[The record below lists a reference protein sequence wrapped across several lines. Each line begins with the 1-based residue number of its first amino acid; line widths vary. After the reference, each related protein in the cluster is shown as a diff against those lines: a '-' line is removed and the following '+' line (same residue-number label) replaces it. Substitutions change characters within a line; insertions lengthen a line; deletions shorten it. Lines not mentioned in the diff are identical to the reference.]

1 MQCVSLLPSLCTN
14 ILDQK
19 LLECVCTTK
28 FIYPINCLFF
38 LEVHLQCVICFSE
51 NVDDG
56 ISKMVDIKMISL
68 RSTEMVD
75 VAQSLFHQESAALRV
90 IVIFL

>member
-1 MQCVSLLPSLCTN
+1 M
-14 ILDQK
+14 
-19 LLECVCTTK
+19 
-28 FIYPINCLFF
+28 
-38 LEVHLQCVICFSE
+38 ICFSE